1 MISIRDKKDCCGCHA
16 CVSICPKSC
25 ISMKADSEGFLYP
38 LVDIDACIDCGLC
51 EKVCPVINQE
61 KVRKPIKVY
70 AAKNV
75 DEAVRLKSSSG
86 GVFSVFAESVIA
98 RGGVV
103 FGAKFNKDWS
113 VVHAWT
119 DTIEGLA
126 AFRGSKYVQSRI
138 GNTYKE
144 AEAFL
149 KQGRIV
155 LFSGTP
161 CQIAGLKRY
170 LRKDYANLQTVDVV
184 CHGVPSPLVWQ
195 EYLKEMCAECTVGKN
210 SVSVSLNELSAIADI
225 AFRDK
230 TNGWKK
236 YGFKIGYVAS
246 KATENTVSKSAI
258 DYKIEPFNENVFMRG
273 FLKNLYLRPSCY
285 ACAAKSGKSGS
296 DLTIADFWGVDRL
309 YPELDDDKGLTALLV
324 NNPQVEVEDKLELT
338 QVQYRDV
345 LVANPVIER
354 SVAIPREREQFW
366 CKFFEQGVSAISEV
380 CAKMKPSFFVRL
392 KLRIKRLI
400 RIIVKL

>member
-1 MISIRDKKDCCGCHA
+1 MIDIREKCNCCGCGA
-16 CVSICPKSC
+16 CVQICPRQC
-25 ISMKADSEGFLYP
+25 INMFADTEGFMYP
-38 LVDIDACIDCGLC
+38 QVDATICIDCGLC

-75 DEAVRLKSSSG
+75 DETVRLKSSSG

-98 RGGVV
+98 NGGVV
-103 FGAKFNKDWS
+103 FGAKFDKDWS
-113 VVHAWT
+113 VVHTWT
-119 DTIEGLA
+119 DSIEGLA

-138 GNTYKE
+138 GNTYRE
-144 AEAFL
+144 AETFL
-149 KQGRIV
+149 KQGRVV

-170 LRKDYANLQTVDVV
+170 LRKDYVNLQTVDVV

-195 EYLKEMCAECTVGKN
+195 EYLKEMCAKRTIGKN
-210 SVSVSLNELSAIADI
+210 SVSVSLNGLSGIADI

-258 DYKIEPFNENVFMRG
+258 DYNIEPFNENVFMRG

-324 NNPQVEVEDKLELT
+324 NNPHIEFGDKMALVS
-338 QVQYRDV
+338 VQYSDV
-345 LVANPVIER
+345 LAANPMIGVCVEEPKER
-354 SVAIPREREQFW
+354 MLFW
-366 CKFFEQGVSAISEV
+366 SKFFEQGVSAISDV
-380 CAKMKPSFFVRL
+380 CARMKPSFYVRVKLFV
-392 KLRIKRLI
+392 KRLI
-400 RIIVKL
+400 RIIVGL